1 MRPKILMLSFRLPVP
16 LTEGFK
22 IRACHLAKILAQ
34 RYTVDLVTFHN
45 GAIPSEQRAQLH
57 TIFRQVIC
65 HPLPPLRAR
74 FSALAALPTPLPL
87 QVFYHRS
94 SALQRWV
101 DQHYSEY
108 DLVFCVHTRMA
119 QYALSLPTKKVIDL
133 IDASSLLYHGAL
145 PYTHGLW
152 HWIYRLESQRLQ
164 RYELSLIAAF
174 DKAFVASPYDAAY
187 LLQARAFPSERLV
200 VIPNGVREE
209 LLHCPETLEEHSLLF
224 LGKMDYAPN
233 VDAVMYFGREV
244 FPYLRAQDPRLT
256 FVIVGTSPRREVR
269 QLAQLPGVIV
279 TGYVKDPF
287 VYVQRA
293 KVVVAPLRF
302 AAGVQNKVL
311 EALALGKA
319 VVATPPA
326 ARWLPPDEQQVLCV
340 ASSAEELISV
350 IISLLQDGAWRRQLG
365 ERGRQLV
372 CSKYRWAYVGER
384 LLAEIESVLR
394 S

>member
-1 MRPKILMLSFRLPVP
+1 MLSFRLPVP

-22 IRACHLAKILAQ
+22 IRAYHLAKILAQ
-34 RYTVDLVTFHN
+34 QYTIDLATFHN
-45 GAIPSEQRAQLH
+45 GAISSEQRAQLH
-57 TIFRQVIC
+57 TIFRRVIC
-65 HPLPPLRAR
+65 YPLPPLRAR
-74 FSALAALPTPLPL
+74 FSALAALPTTLPL

-108 DLVFCVHTRMA
+108 DLVFCVHARMA
-119 QYALSLPTKKVIDL
+119 QYALSLPTKRVIDL
-133 IDASSLLYHGAL
+133 IDASSLLYRGAL

-152 HWIYRLESQRLQ
+152 HWIYRIESQRLQ

-209 LLHCPETLEEHSLLF
+209 LLCCQGADVEEHDLVF

-233 VDAVMYFGREV
+233 VDAVVHFGHEV
-244 FPYLRAQDPRLT
+244 FPQLRAKDPRLT

-269 QLAQLPGVIV
+269 QLAKLRGVIV
-279 TGYVKDPF
+279 TGYVEDPF
-287 VYVQRA
+287 RYVQRA

-340 ASSAEELISV
+340 ASPSEEELIFS
-350 IISLLQDGAWRRQLG
+350 IMSLLQDGAWRRQLG